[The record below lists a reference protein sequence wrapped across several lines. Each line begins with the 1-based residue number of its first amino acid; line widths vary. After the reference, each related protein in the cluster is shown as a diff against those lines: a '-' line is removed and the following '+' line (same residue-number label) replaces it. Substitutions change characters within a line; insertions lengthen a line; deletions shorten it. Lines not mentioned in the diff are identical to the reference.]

1 MTVQWTVD
9 EWNKGPNA
17 SLRSLV
23 QSLLRLSDSVP
34 TVHSVFRPLL
44 FLSSIFPV
52 SSKLF
57 KETLDTIPNVWLV
70 ALRDSPRWSKNTV
83 LCLSISKPTE
93 LFLKGTYK
101 MTTKSGSLQANYKE
115 MRKSSRLLHITVFE
129 EDKIVISL
137 VQHFKEYSY
146 PGMYWLNSFV
156 ISTSTN
162 MTWRPWPM
170 FICFILYNPSCFINL
185 CWNGSLKMIY
195 LNRYFIYFPGI
206 QSLCYMQILG
216 RQMVR
221 HKNGWPWPFQ
231 ILQDLET
238 AVICLMGFWV
248 LFVILAEQY
257 TGMVSLVITEID
269 MTAVHTGVEG

>member
-1 MTVQWTVD
+1 MN
-9 EWNKGPNA
+9 EIKGPTH
-17 SLRSLV
+17 
-23 QSLLRLSDSVP
+23 LLGPWSSLSDSVP

-83 LCLSISKPTE
+83 LCLSISKPRE

-162 MTWRPWPM
+162 MT
-170 FICFILYNPSCFINL
+170 
-185 CWNGSLKMIY
+185 
-195 LNRYFIYFPGI
+195 
-206 QSLCYMQILG
+206 
-216 RQMVR
+216 
-221 HKNGWPWPFQ
+221 
-231 ILQDLET
+231 
-238 AVICLMGFWV
+238 
-248 LFVILAEQY
+248 
-257 TGMVSLVITEID
+257 
-269 MTAVHTGVEG
+269 